1 VKTKIWNR
9 LSLRLIISISIVLII
24 ILSLYTYVL
33 VNNIDEYLTNN
44 SFKHA
49 YNVSDVIKKSTRYSM
64 LLNRREDVHQ
74 IINTIGKEEDVK
86 GIRIYNKLGSI
97 IFSTDSTELNKNVDV
112 TAEACIVCHNKE
124 VPLNTL
130 TNQNKI
136 RIFSTPDKKRVLGL
150 INPIDNEKDC
160 SSADCHAHSP
170 DIQFS
175 WCA

>member
-1 VKTKIWNR
+1 MKTKIWNR

-112 TAEACIVCHNKE
+112 TAEA
-124 VPLNTL
+124 
-130 TNQNKI
+130 
-136 RIFSTPDKKRVLGL
+136 
-150 INPIDNEKDC
+150 
-160 SSADCHAHSP
+160 
-170 DIQFS
+170 
-175 WCA
+175 